1 MNRRAVWTW
10 IAFAILAATAAYSAE
25 LEPETVAA
33 WQSYVLFTESRIA
46 TELEDGQDGK
56 NGQGFLVMDFLEGA
70 ERAECR
76 RRLQSGEVC
85 VLKRT
90 TLDDEGKT
98 ISVPGGMIHHWYGTV
113 LVPGVTITSVLDHV
127 QNYDDSARFYPEVE
141 DSRLLDR
148 DEDVFEIFLRLKRK
162 KIITVHYNTEHQVT
176 YRAHSDT
183 RASSTSVATRI
194 REISNPDKNNESEKP
209 LGDGRGFLW
218 SLNSYWRFEQTEY
231 GTVVEC
237 ESVSLSRSVPAA
249 ARWLVKAHIDSVPRE
264 SLESTLAPIRENL
277 AP

>member
-1 MNRRAVWTW
+1 MNRRSLWTW
-10 IAFAILAATAAYSAE
+10 FAFTIHAAAGAYSAE

-33 WQSYVLFTESRIA
+33 WESYVAFTEARIA
-46 TELEDGQDGK
+46 TELDDGRDGR
-56 NGQGFLVMDFLEGA
+56 NGQRFLVMDFLDGA

-98 ISVPGGMIHHWYGTV
+98 IPVPGGMIHHWYGTV
-113 LVPGVTITSVLDHV
+113 LVPDVALTSVLDYV

-183 RASSTSVATRI
+183 RASSKSVATRI
-194 REISNPDKNNESEKP
+194 REISSPDKNNESEKP
-209 LGDGRGFLW
+209 LGDDRGFLW
-218 SLNSYWRFEQTEY
+218 GLNSYWRFEQTEY

-249 ARWLVKAHIDSVPRE
+249 ARWLVKAYIDSVPRE
-264 SLESTLAPIRENL
+264 SLESTLAPFRENL